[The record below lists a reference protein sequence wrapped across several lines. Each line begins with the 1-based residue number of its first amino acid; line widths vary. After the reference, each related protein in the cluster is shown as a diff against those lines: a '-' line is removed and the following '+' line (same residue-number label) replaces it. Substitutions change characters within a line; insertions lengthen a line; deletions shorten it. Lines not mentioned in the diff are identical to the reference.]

1 MDCSPPDSSVHGIL
15 QERTLEWVSMSFSRG
30 SSWPSDQT
38 LVSYLLH
45 WQVVSLPLAPSGK
58 PLALGITWYWY
69 GLLMVMSTLTP
80 WLRLCLPGSSIIGI
94 LFSLFL
100 LYLLEVSH
108 QVWLTAEEME
118 IKLYFQ
124 HDLDRRPG
132 VDPWVGDPFFLWRR
146 ERLPTP
152 VFWPGEFHGLYSLWG
167 CKDLDT
173 TEWLSLSLTICILG
187 NTVF

>member
-1 MDCSPPDSSVHGIL
+1 
-15 QERTLEWVSMSFSRG
+15 
-30 SSWPSDQT
+30 
-38 LVSYLLH
+38 
-45 WQVVSLPLAPSGK
+45 
-58 PLALGITWYWY
+58 
-69 GLLMVMSTLTP
+69 MVMSTLTP

-100 LYLLEVSH
+100 LYLLEMSH

-152 VFWPGEFHGLYSLWG
+152 VFWPGEFHGLYSPWG
-167 CKDLDT
+167 RKESDT
-173 TEWLSLSLTICILG
+173 TEQLSLQLSLHCEDRPYVSLG
-187 NTVF
+187 IASPAWHYKTGHTNMPFREC